1 MWNLLTRCGKTSLSA
16 FLYQTTT
23 IIIPITSTWKLPGNM
38 EKCRVTELFFFS
50 VCLIEYQA
58 VEGIETESS
67 SRVTELS
74 LIKAE
79 DVSFMSFIY
88 DSIQFTC
95 ITRLLGFLLGF
106 NA

>member
-1 MWNLLTRCGKTSLSA
+1 MTG
-16 FLYQTTT
+16 
-23 IIIPITSTWKLPGNM
+23 
-38 EKCRVTELFFFS
+38 LFFFS

-58 VEGIETESS
+58 VEGVETES

-88 DSIQFTC
+88 DSVQFTC
-95 ITRLLGFLLGF
+95 IT
-106 NA
+106 